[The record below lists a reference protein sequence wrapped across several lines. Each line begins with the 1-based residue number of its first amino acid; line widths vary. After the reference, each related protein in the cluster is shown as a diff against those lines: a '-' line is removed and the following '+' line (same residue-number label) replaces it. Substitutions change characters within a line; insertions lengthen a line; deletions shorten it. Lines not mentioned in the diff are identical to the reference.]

1 VKTVADGHTH
11 ATYHNKH

>member
-1 VKTVADGHTH
+1 VKTVADMHGY